1 MTVDVHID
9 ALEQLDDFIRR
20 AVADRV
26 KEIKRPRWYTLKA
39 ACEYKGVSYNTV
51 KCSAILQPGCG
62 KPDAIING
70 RKMWRAESVEEWVE
84 VTDENI
90 EEYISRCRKIGE
102 YIARCRGQAN

>member
-1 MTVDVHID
+1 MTVNVTLSAID
-9 ALEQLDDFIRR
+9 DLSEA
-20 AVADRV
+20 V
-26 KEIKRPRWYTLKA
+26 KELVAQQLTAPRWYTLRA

-62 KPDAIING
+62 KADAIING

-90 EEYISRCRKIGE
+90 EEYICRCRKIGE
-102 YIARCRGQAN
+102 YIARRKGQAN

>member
-26 KEIKRPRWYTLKA
+26 KEIKRQRWYTLKA

-62 KPDAIING
+62 KADAIING
-70 RKMWRAESVEEWVE
+70 RKMWLAETVGTWCD
-84 VTDENI
+84 VTDDNL
-90 EEYISRCRKIGE
+90 SE